1 MTHSLKKNKNTLGK
15 KFLIGGVGILL
26 LLGSCFL
33 VWENIKFFQKEKDLS
48 IIINGYSDQINKLQN
63 SNQDLKEKIGN
74 YQDPNYIEKI
84 AREEEN
90 MKKEGEN
97 VVSFVVPQGKEKLGD
112 NVDSPNTFFGKII
125 NTIKNYFQKSF

>member
-1 MTHSLKKNKNTLGK
+1 MTHSLKKNKNPLGK

-48 IIINGYSDQINKLQN
+48 SIINGYSDQINKLQN

-84 AREEEN
+84 AREEGYGIVFDEW
-90 MKKEGEN
+90 EGKDKWTMN
-97 VVSFVVPQGKEKLGD
+97 YRPQ
-112 NVDSPNTFFGKII
+112 
-125 NTIKNYFQKSF
+125 